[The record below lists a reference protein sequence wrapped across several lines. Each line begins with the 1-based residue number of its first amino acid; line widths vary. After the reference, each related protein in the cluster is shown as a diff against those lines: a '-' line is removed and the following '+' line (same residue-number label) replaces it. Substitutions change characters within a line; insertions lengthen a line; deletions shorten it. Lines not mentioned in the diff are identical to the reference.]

1 MCICA
6 CVHVCLCVSYFD
18 YPHPV
23 VLGILPVTTPRCLI
37 LRVGQRTRT
46 SDSFFSAS
54 FDRANAAYFGAHDP
68 LGSVKGFSFSAKP
81 AGILAVTLFPE
92 NQGVTP
98 TGLASV
104 YDPGF
109 DLAIGAIPGGMW
121 WEIYLLGGGGCGL
134 VTW

>member
-1 MCICA
+1 MCA
-6 CVHVCLCVSYFD
+6 CVCVFVCVLFRLPPPRRSGYF
-18 YPHPV
+18 
-23 VLGILPVTTPRCLI
+23 PVTTLRCLI

-54 FDRANAAYFGAHDP
+54 FDHANAVYFGAHDP

-81 AGILAVTLFPE
+81 AGTLAVTLFPE

-109 DLAIGAIPGGMW
+109 DLAIGAIPGGRW